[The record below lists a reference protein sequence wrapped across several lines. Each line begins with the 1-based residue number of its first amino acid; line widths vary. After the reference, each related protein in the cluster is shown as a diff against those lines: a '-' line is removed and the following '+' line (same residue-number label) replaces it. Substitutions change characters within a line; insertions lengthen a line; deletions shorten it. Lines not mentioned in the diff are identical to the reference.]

1 MKIFR
6 VYPPSSPIGDPV
18 DAGESALEALLS
30 PLYEP
35 LGGTA
40 VRINLIA
47 SVDGSGVG
55 SDGTSDSLSSQTDR
69 TLLRVI
75 RSFADVVVVGA
86 ATVRREGYRMPR
98 SARLAV
104 VTASGS
110 LEGHRVEPRD
120 GMPPLLVIC
129 PRSAVP
135 VVQRS
140 VGGGTAAEII
150 VLADERGRVSMTDVI
165 AALAERSLHRVVCEG
180 GPALAAQFL
189 EADLVDEICLT
200 TAPVVGGANR
210 IFGDVTGPHRVSLTQ
225 LLVDDSG
232 YQFARWS
239 LRSPGAAGLV
249 PTR

>member
-1 MKIFR
+1 MKILR

-35 LGGTA
+35 LPGTA

-47 SVDGSGVG
+47 SVDGSAAG
-55 SDGTSDSLSSQTDR
+55 SDGTSDSLSSRTDR

-110 LEGHRVEPRD
+110 LEGHRVEPRE

-140 VGGGTAAEII
+140 VGETAVEVI

-200 TAPVVGGANR
+200 TAPVVGGATR
-210 IFGDVTGPHRVSLTQ
+210 IFGDVTGQHRVSLTQ